1 MTVNVQMAAYSVPTI
16 CFLAAAA
23 TRTTCTGNRR
33 GWSVDSVSPSDSPG
47 SKQEG
52 IRFSSL
58 HYSGSILLFLPFVAV
73 RTGGFQPSSL
83 CQILKMQDQTQAFE
97 SKLEEAGSENLIS

>member
-33 GWSVDSVSPSDSPG
+33 GWSVASVSPSNSPG
-47 SKQEG
+47 SHNMQAANRKE
-52 IRFSSL
+52 
-58 HYSGSILLFLPFVAV
+58 SGSVPYIILAV
-73 RTGGFQPSSL
+73 YS
-83 CQILKMQDQTQAFE
+83 
-97 SKLEEAGSENLIS
+97 